1 MKKIFYILT
10 ILLFTT
16 SLVNAQKMCCPE
28 FSLQTNMK
36 PCYKEVYV
44 GGTSPIQQEYCQ
56 SEYSACKHT
65 KQNYVAFPIKTGFTY
80 TWTVTGGTPSSTSGN
95 PIDITWDNG
104 KEGTI
109 KVEISNQDGSCK
121 DVIYEKICLKDA
133 PTANFS
139 FSPSSP
145 ICLNQN
151 VQFSNSSVGAT
162 TNTWDFGDGFTS
174 SAINPNHTYTT
185 PGTYTITLTV
195 SNGKPIN
202 IGPTGDSDI
211 DDICGC
217 FDTITKTIVVKGE
230 SGITIIPDCK
240 QMLCKGDKSSYS
252 TTSQCNNYNWSVTG
266 GHIEGASNTPT
277 INVIWDGSYPATV
290 TLAGTCGGTC
300 GNVGT
305 LNVPVLYP
313 TMAVSGANVVC
324 PSDFTSY
331 SLPSMPGTNYAWTI
345 SGGGTISGFT
355 TDTSV
360 INVQWG
366 TTASTT
372 PYTITCN
379 YTNPI
384 TKCSGKGTISV
395 KVLPRYIISG
405 PTKFCV
411 DDTFN
416 FSANGAGSWSISP
429 TTGHTPS
436 TFSSGTSI
444 SGAWTKPGKYT
455 ITATPTTPSDYCSS
469 PATLEVTVYAKPI
482 LNAIVGPAK
491 ICPGKPYLYTI
502 SSNMTDGL
510 FNWTPTNGIIT
521 AYTGNQHESVMITW
535 NATGSYGI
543 SVTQTVENCTSQPKT
558 LTVTPYPKPTIT
570 GSLNTCMDTEITYT
584 ASGDAPVG
592 GYVWTMN
599 NALGTIKSGQGTNTI
614 KVLWHG
620 STSIT
625 SCLLM
630 VTTCGG
636 TDSVTVNVSVAPPL
650 TISRTNSLCSPTGI
664 TLSSSISGATSY
676 VWTGGTT
683 TPNNTQNVTVTSEGT
698 YTLTVTS
705 ANGCKSKSSI
715 TIPKEN
721 LNVIASLSTPN
732 KTFWEC
738 TETIATNLVAT
749 TNIGSG
755 YCYQW
760 YTNSTGASLGAPI
773 SGATTATYLAT
784 TTGYF
789 WCEVS
794 ICGTSCRAE
803 TNKIKIVKY
812 SCGGVNDC
820 NPNYTTNINVTGC
833 NPKTITGSTT
843 PAAAAGT
850 IHWYFGDGD
859 EGTGTSVTHT
869 YKYIGDFN
877 VCAEFGASP
886 YCRKNQCKIVSV
898 TLAAN
903 FKPTVNC
910 DTVSLVNL
918 SQVKSPS
925 TITHLWSFPGGS
937 PSSSTATNPPN
948 VVYATGG
955 NHTISLTV
963 EDNTGCKVT
972 YSEVVKTTSL
982 DATITIPT
990 PICAKSIATF
1000 SASSSNPDLSYQWNF
1015 GDGFISN
1022 LKDTDHTYAV
1032 SGVKNVT
1039 LIITDKNGCSKSI
1052 SQTITVSPEIV
1063 ASIGSD
1069 KKLCAG
1075 EKVKLSVST
1084 TFLTYQ
1090 WYQDGI
1096 AISGAT
1102 NATYDT
1108 GSVGE
1113 YWVVVSNGV
1122 NCSTTSNHINVTL
1135 NSSPIANIKGKTI
1148 QCKDNGAM
1156 SVRNYVSEVGTT
1168 YLWTVTGPG
1177 AATFSPNNTV
1187 YNPMINATVPGDY
1200 QIELTATNAG
1210 GCKSKDNLCITLV
1223 KSPTV
1228 TVTGP
1233 TGEMCE
1239 GKSYTFTATSSEDCF
1254 FTWSN
1259 GATGPTMTTGLA
1271 GMYIVKAI
1279 NKSGCDAMNIAGTI
1293 KSLPDIS
1300 LFPKGCSTACW
1311 TDTINFPLPKP
1322 TSGAYTVTWYDDD
1335 GTAVANVGSS
1345 QSLALSTLQPGIH
1358 HLHATVSLAGGC
1370 IATTGV
1376 LDLNIKDCTLLPE
1389 CDNCKDL
1396 LTTTKAEA
1404 DSHLT
1409 NTATAQ
1415 ISSETI
1421 TFTILKPIKE
1431 VRISLADLK
1440 YSWKDP
1446 ACANCK
1452 VQMLERGCLFA
1463 ESTNQPVGTLN
1474 PASATATNT
1483 FSNSTKENCQDEL
1496 IWNDGKPLQPGTYT
1510 IPIQLS
1516 LPKGAKE
1523 NCTLI
1528 LEKACFHLTL
1538 IDEDCKRCEKIFC
1551 KKDAYENPN
1560 DCACNAGNNWT
1571 NLYLKPSKP
1580 GIAKPQNQI
1589 ICNTTLTDI
1598 AWNEPYTL
1606 SGVYM
1611 CKGKCAATKNE
1622 ITVYNQVNQI
1632 IYTHVA
1638 TTLYETIT
1646 FPEKGMYSVTLT
1658 ATCGDQKCT
1667 CSFRINVDKGLDGD
1681 GIPNGE
1687 GNPTDNGDPKNP
1699 EDPKKP
1705 IDEIVKEI
1713 LPPDFNGGVLVS
1725 KNDEILFEKYYS
1737 FKDNVTSHTAFDLAS
1752 VTKTF
1757 TSMAILK
1764 LMENGKL
1771 NVDDAVVKYLPD
1783 FTIPEITIKML
1794 LSHKSGLE
1802 DYLKFM
1808 DESSW
1813 DKSKNMTNAD
1823 LYQFIIKNKSKV
1835 LINTPG
1841 KTFDYSNTNY
1851 ALLALIIEKIT
1862 GESYKEYLSK
1872 TFFKPLQMNDTY
1884 VMGLDN
1890 YAGATKSYYKNGKV
1904 YSLRYLDLI
1913 YGDKNVYSTVQD
1925 LKKWDKALRG
1935 GQLFKKSTLDL
1946 AYAPTSKLTPFSS
1959 NYGLGWKKIVTTK
1972 GNEIIYHTGWWAGNR
1987 SLLIRLVKENVM
1999 IAVVSNNN
2007 FSNISDIR
2015 KLCDLFG
2022 DYEQKDK
2029 KIENF

>member
-1 MKKIFYILT
+1 MFSTT
-10 ILLFTT
+10 IVT
-16 SLVNAQKMCCPE
+16 AQKVCCPE
-28 FSLQTNMK
+28 FSLNSNMK
-36 PCYKEVYV
+36 PCYSDDIY
-44 GGTSPIQQEYCQ
+44 GSGSPTQQEYCQ
-56 SEYSACKHT
+56 SEVTACKHT
-65 KQNYVAFPIKTGFTY
+65 KQNYTVFPIKTGYTY
-80 TWTVTGGTPSSTSGN
+80 TWTVVGGVVSSSTGN
-95 PIDITWDNG
+95 PINITWGNG
-104 KEGTI
+104 NEGSI
-109 KVEISNQDGSCK
+109 KIEISNQDGSCK
-121 DVIYEKICLKDA
+121 DTIYEKICLKDA

-139 FSPSSP
+139 FLPASPV
-145 ICLNQN
+145 CLNQN
-151 VQFSNSSVGAT
+151 VVFSNTSTGAT
-162 TNTWDFGDGFTS
+162 THTWNFGDGFTS

-195 SNGKPIN
+195 TNKNLSSS
-202 IGPTGDSDI
+202 GPAGGI
-211 DDICGC
+211 DNQDMCGC
-217 FDTITKTIVVKGE
+217 IDVITKTIVVKGE
-230 SGITIIPDCK
+230 SGITIVPDCK

-252 TTSQCNNYNWSVTG
+252 TTSQCSNYNWSVTG

-277 INVIWDGSYPATV
+277 INVIWDGSYPAKV
-290 TLAGTCGGTC
+290 SLSGSCGGGC
-300 GNVGT
+300 GNTGA

-313 TMAVSGANVVC
+313 TIPVSGATVVC

-345 SGGGTISGFT
+345 SGGGTILGYT
-355 TDTSV
+355 TDTST
-360 INVQWG
+360 INVKWG
-366 TTASTT
+366 TIASTT

-395 KVLPRYIISG
+395 KVLPRYVISG
-405 PTKFCV
+405 LTKFCV
-411 DDTFN
+411 DDIFN
-416 FSANGAGSWSISP
+416 FTANGSGSWSISP
-429 TTGHTPS
+429 TSGHTPS

-444 SGAWTKPGKYT
+444 TGTWTKPGKYT
-455 ITATPTTPSDYCSS
+455 ITANPSTPSNFCNY
-469 PATLEVTVYAKPI
+469 PATLEVTVYDKPI
-482 LNAIVGPAK
+482 LNTIVGPTT
-491 ICPGKPYLYTI
+491 ICPGKPYLYTV
-502 SSNMTDGL
+502 SSNMTEGI
-510 FNWTPTNGIIT
+510 FNWASPTNGTIT
-521 AYTGNQHESVMITW
+521 AYTGSQHESVMITW
-535 NATGSYGI
+535 NATGPYGL
-543 SVTQTVENCTSQPKT
+543 SVTQTNENCTSTPKT
-558 LTVTPYPKPTIT
+558 ATITPYTKPTIT
-570 GSLNTCMDTEITYT
+570 GTLSTCMDTEITYT
-584 ASGDAPVG
+584 ASGSAPIG
-592 GYVWTMN
+592 GYLWEITDN
-599 NALGTIKSGQGTNTI
+599 LGTTSALGTITSGQGTNTI

-625 SCLLM
+625 SCILK

-636 TDSVTVNVSVAPPL
+636 TDSVTVNVSVAPPVII
-650 TISRTNSLCSPTGI
+650 TKTNSLCGTSGI

-683 TPNNTQNVTVTSEGT
+683 TPTNTQNVTITTAGT
-698 YTLTVTS
+698 YTVTVTS
-705 ANGCKSKSSI
+705 ANGCKSTSSI

-721 LNVIASLSTPN
+721 LNVIASLSTTD

-760 YTNSTGASLGAPI
+760 FTNSTGVGIGSPI
-773 SGATTATYLAT
+773 SGATTANYLASSVS
-784 TTGYF
+784 YF

-794 ICGTSCRAE
+794 ICGTSCKAE
-803 TNKIKIVKY
+803 TNRIRIIKY
-812 SCGGVNDC
+812 SCVSNGSC

-833 NPKTITGSTT
+833 NPKTITGTTT

-859 EGTGTSVTHT
+859 EGSGATVNHT
-869 YKYIGDFN
+869 YKYIGNFN
-877 VCAEFGASP
+877 VCAEFGANP
-886 YCRKNQCKIVSV
+886 YCRKTECKIVTV

-918 SQVKSPS
+918 SQVQSPA
-925 TITHLWSFPGGS
+925 TISSYSWSFPGGT
-937 PSSSTATNPPN
+937 PSTSTSATPPN

-955 NHTISLTV
+955 NHTISLTIK
-963 EDNTGCKVT
+963 DNTGCQVT
-972 YSEVVKTTSL
+972 YSEIVKTTGL
-982 DATITIPT
+982 DATFTVPS
-990 PICAKSIATF
+990 PICANSMATF
-1000 SASSSNPDLSYQWNF
+1000 SATSSNPDLSYQWNF

-1022 LKDTDHTYAV
+1022 LKDTDHTYTT
-1032 SGVKNVT
+1032 SGIKNVT
-1039 LIITDKNGCSKSI
+1039 LTITDKNGCSKI
-1052 SQTITVSPEIV
+1052 IPQTITVSSAIT
-1063 ASIGSD
+1063 ASIGLDRKICS
-1069 KKLCAG
+1069 G
-1075 EKVKLSVST
+1075 EKVKLSVT
-1084 TFLTYQ
+1084 TSFLTYQ
-1090 WYQDGI
+1090 WYKDGI

-1108 GSVGE
+1108 GDVGE

-1122 NCSTTSNHINVTL
+1122 NCSTTSNHMNLTL
-1135 NSSPIANIKGKTI
+1135 NTSPIANIKGKTT
-1148 QCKDNGAM
+1148 QCTSNGPI
-1156 SVRNYVSEVGTT
+1156 SIRNYVSEAGVT

-1187 YNPMINATVPGDY
+1187 YNPTINATVPGEY
-1200 QIELTATNAG
+1200 QVELTATNAG
-1210 GCKSKDNLCITLV
+1210 GCKSKDSRCITLV

-1233 TGEMCE
+1233 TGVLCE
-1239 GKSYTFTATSSEDCF
+1239 GKLYTFTATSTDDCF
-1254 FTWSN
+1254 FVWSN

-1271 GMYIVKAI
+1271 GSYFVKAI
-1279 NKSGCDAMNIAGTI
+1279 NKSGCDVTALAGTI

-1311 TDTINFPLPKP
+1311 TDTINFPLPSP
-1322 TSGAYTVTWYDDD
+1322 TTGSYAVTWYDND
-1335 GTAVANVGSS
+1335 GTAVATVGSG

-1358 HLHATVSLAGGC
+1358 HLYATVSLAGGC
-1370 IATTGV
+1370 VATTGV

-1396 LTTTKAEA
+1396 LSTTKAEA
-1404 DSHLT
+1404 DSNLI

-1415 ISSETI
+1415 ISSESI
-1421 TFTILKPIKE
+1421 TFTILKPVKE

-1474 PASATATNT
+1474 PASATSSNT
-1483 FSNSTKENCQDEL
+1483 FANSTKENCPEEL

-1510 IPIQLS
+1510 IPLQLS

-1523 NCTLI
+1523 NCVLV

-1538 IDEDCKRCEKIFC
+1538 IDEDCKRCETIFC
-1551 KKDAYENPN
+1551 KKDTYVNPN
-1560 DCACNAGNNWT
+1560 ECACNAGNNWT

-1589 ICNTTLTDI
+1589 ICNETITNI

-1632 IYTHVA
+1632 IYTRVA

-1667 CSFRINVDKGLDGD
+1667 CSFRINVDKGLEGD
-1681 GIPNGE
+1681 GNPSGD
-1687 GNPTDNGDPKNP
+1687 GNPTDSGDPKKP

-1737 FKDNVTSHTAFDLAS
+1737 FKDKVTSHTAFDLAS

-1813 DKSKNMTNAD
+1813 DKTKNVTNAD
-1823 LYQFIIKNKSKV
+1823 LYQFILKNKSKV

-1851 ALLALIIEKIT
+1851 ALLALIIEKIS
-1862 GESYKEYLSK
+1862 GESYKEYLNK
-1872 TFFKPLQMNDTY
+1872 TFFKPLQMTDTY

-1946 AYAPTSKLTPFSS
+1946 AYAPTSTLTPFSS

-1972 GNEIIYHTGWWAGNR
+1972 GNEILYHTGWWAGNR

-2007 FSNISDIR
+2007 FSNIADIR

-2022 DYEQKDK
+2022 DYQQKNK